1 MEQFTE
7 FVGNHLYL
15 SMIFAALLTML
26 IVGELKRK
34 SGGPGQ
40 VGPIEATS
48 MINHQN
54 AVVLDVR
61 KDDEYSQGAIVN
73 AIHIPLEEIDNQ
85 LKKIEKYKDKSI
97 IVYCRTG
104 SRSVSACSK
113 LKKQGFDAVFNLG
126 GGVMAWQKDNLPLV
140 KTGQ

>member
-1 MEQFTE
+1 MEQLTE
-7 FVGNHLYL
+7 FIGNHLYL

-34 SGGPGQ
+34 SGGSGQ
-40 VGPIEATS
+40 VGPAEATS

-73 AIHIPLEEIDNQ
+73 AIHIPLEEMDNQ
-85 LKKIEKYKDKSI
+85 LKKIEKYKGKSI

-104 SRSVSACSK
+104 SRSMAACSK

-126 GGVMAWQKDNLPLV
+126 GGVQAWQKDNLPLV
-140 KTGQ
+140 KAG

>member
-1 MEQFTE
+1 MDQIVE

-15 SMIFAALLTML
+15 SMIFVALLTML

-34 SGGPGQ
+34 TGGSDQ
-40 VGPIEATS
+40 VGPLDATS

-54 AVVLDVR
+54 AVMLDIR

-73 AIHIPLEEIDNQ
+73 AIHIPLEDLDDQI
-85 LKKIEKYKDKSI
+85 KKLEKYKNKTI
-97 IVYCRTG
+97 IAYCRTG
-104 SRSVSACSK
+104 NRSATACSK
-113 LKKQGFDAVFNLG
+113 LKQHGFESVFNLG

-140 KTGQ
+140 KIG

>member
-40 VGPIEATS
+40 VGPVEATS

-73 AIHIPLEEIDNQ
+73 AIHIPLEEIDNH

-113 LKKQGFDAVFNLG
+113 LKKHGFDAVFNLG
-126 GGVMAWQKDNLPLV
+126 GGVLAWQKDNLPLV
-140 KTGQ
+140 KTG